1 MMTKEESK
9 RFTFLVNDPK
19 SYDALS
25 DYADYRIAKLLGSLM
40 NIQTFEELKAVQ
52 ATIQELRRLKG
63 LREEVNN
70 PTGD

>member
-19 SYDALS
+19 SNAALS
-25 DYADYRIAKLLGSLM
+25 DYADYRIMKLSANLL
-40 NIQTFEELKAVQ
+40 NIQTIEELKAVQ
-52 ATIQELRRLKG
+52 AAIQELRRLKG